1 MILSILYFSCF
12 YGCAKSGTIPNG
24 CYIYPDGFIAEGYYV
39 LYEEDSNL
47 RRGDKKGM
55 LKKTGCLGVLLGIL
69 LSVIAV
75 AGIVIIVIWADDRR
89 VNSDESTRRRI
100 TSSTGI
106 EIPIDSKIVYHF
118 YQAGFQDSIEYTA
131 FKFEN
136 GSPDWLKENS
146 FSEGK
151 NEDFESS
158 FNSYFSGWIKDRVPE
173 EYIPEFEN
181 SYFWLETQNNYLI
194 YFPHNLMLIVYITP
208 F

>member
-1 MILSILYFSCF
+1 
-12 YGCAKSGTIPNG
+12 
-24 CYIYPDGFIAEGYYV
+24 
-39 LYEEDSNL
+39 
-47 RRGDKKGM
+47 M

-69 LSVIAV
+69 LSVIAM

-158 FNSYFSGWIKDRVPE
+158 FNSSFSGWIKDRVPE

-181 SYFWLETQNNYLI
+181 SYFWLETQINYLI